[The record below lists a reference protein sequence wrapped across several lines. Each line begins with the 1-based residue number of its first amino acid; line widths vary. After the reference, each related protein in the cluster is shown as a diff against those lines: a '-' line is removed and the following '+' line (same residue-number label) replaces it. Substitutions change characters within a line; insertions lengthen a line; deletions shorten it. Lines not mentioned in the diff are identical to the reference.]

1 MIELN
6 QTEKQMLI
14 NGLVQ
19 HDLKINVALKDASD
33 VSYGWSLLVQ
43 EQQRVQNLIA
53 KLETYKAKVTVFDEA
68 KHELFIEKRMDI
80 LDKKLMQGHINQE
93 DYDSQAEYLSKWFD
107 TKFST

>member
-19 HDLKINVALKDASD
+19 HDRKIEAALKDASD
-33 VSYGWSLLVQ
+33 LSYGWSLLVQ

-53 KLETYKAKVTVFDEA
+53 KLEKVTA
-68 KHELFIEKRMDI
+68 
-80 LDKKLMQGHINQE
+80 
-93 DYDSQAEYLSKWFD
+93 
-107 TKFST
+107 

>member
-6 QTEKQMLI
+6 QIEKQMLI

-19 HDLKINVALKDASD
+19 HDLKINAALKDASD

-43 EQQRVQNLIA
+43 EQQRVQNLIS
-53 KLETYKAKVTVFDEA
+53 KLETYNAKVTAFDEA
-68 KHELFIEKRMDI
+68 KHEAFIERRMNM

-93 DYDSQAEYLSKWFD
+93 EYDIQVSRLNEVTS
-107 TKFST
+107 